1 MFCPRCGQEQLT
13 SETKFCSRCG
23 FLLTGVQE
31 LIYNNGLPIQT
42 LISSENKG
50 ISPRK
55 KGFKQGGQLL
65 FLCLI
70 LVPIIAIISAA
81 LNLGPG
87 LFIIAGIL
95 TFWGGIL
102 RILYA
107 RIFESN
113 EPGEESVKT
122 GIFSSAKKLLSKK
135 QNANALPPNQSTVDG
150 LYVPPFPNNWRD
162 TNDLTPSSVTDQT
175 TKLLEKDR

>member
-1 MFCPRCGQEQLT
+1 MFCPRCGQEQVS
-13 SETKFCSRCG
+13 SETRFCSRCG
-23 FLLTGVQE
+23 FLLTGVLE
-31 LIYNNGLPIQT
+31 LIYNNGLP
-42 LISSENKG
+42 LLAPVISEAKG

-55 KGFKQGGQLL
+55 KGFKQGGKLL
-65 FLCLI
+65 FLCLMT
-70 LVPIIAIISAA
+70 VPIIAIISAA

-113 EPGEESVKT
+113 EPGEESAKT
-122 GIFSSAKKLLSKK
+122 GIFSSAKKLLNKK
-135 QNANALPPNQSTVDG
+135 QRANILMPDQSTVAN
-150 LYVPPFPNNWRD
+150 LYVPLLTNNGRD